1 MKAEYYPYSALRI
14 YEWTNTKTLQIHT
27 IQLGFCTGSKAFLAS
42 GGTLEM
48 NFVGQCHGP
57 SQNDV
62 SGLGLLLL

>member
-1 MKAEYYPYSALRI
+1 MKLNQNYLSIFSKISFRI
-14 YEWTNTKTLQIHT
+14 CEVNNL
-27 IQLGFCTGSKAFLAS
+27 GSKAFLAS